1 MTWRIDVT
9 YIKPNGYR
17 EYGLVDYP
25 PGAEP
30 TTPTI
35 FIGAYCRTE
44 ADEQLLKRAVA
55 LFTEEPSR

>member
-1 MTWRIDVT
+1 MTWCIDAT

-30 TTPTI
+30 TTPTL
-35 FIGAYCRTE
+35 FIGAYCKTE
-44 ADEQLLKRAVA
+44 RDERLLKMAVA
-55 LFTEEPSR
+55 LFTKETPR